1 LKKRSKTTRSERRI
15 RTLSETSAGAVVF
28 CIKNK
33 EISVL
38 VLVQNSEKGEDWF
51 DMPKGHIEKGETP
64 VQAARREIR
73 EEIGLSLHLDT
84 GFQEENHYMF
94 MEKDSR
100 TGRNIRISKRVVFFL
115 AFMHSNEKKQITLS
129 PEHKRYYFLPIDE
142 AIEKAKFE
150 DQRQL
155 LKDAKAYITE
165 KYLT

>member
-1 LKKRSKTTRSERRI
+1 M
-15 RTLSETSAGAVVF
+15 VF
-28 CIKNK
+28 CIRNK
-33 EISVL
+33 VISVL
-38 VLVQNSEKGEDWF
+38 ALVQNSEKGEEWF
-51 DMPKGHIEKGETP
+51 DMPKGHVERGETP
-64 VQAARREIR
+64 VQAAQREIR

-84 GFQEENHYMF
+84 GFKEESRYMF

-100 TGRNIRISKRVVFFL
+100 TGRNIRISKRVTFFL
-115 AFMHSNEKKQITLS
+115 AFMHNNEKKQIKLS